1 MAQIVQVKPQSSGV
15 PRLILN
21 PEDKMLDKIIYPKA
35 FMKDWTKEK
44 KNFQRR
50 THAALLQIL
59 KNKQTIKETK
69 SIIE

>member
-1 MAQIVQVKPQSSGV
+1 
-15 PRLILN
+15 
-21 PEDKMLDKIIYPKA
+21 MLDKIIYPKA

-50 THAALLQIL
+50 THFRSLNIQIL

-69 SIIE
+69 SIIEWPTTSSGYNRRLTSQFD

>member
-1 MAQIVQVKPQSSGV
+1 
-15 PRLILN
+15 
-21 PEDKMLDKIIYPKA
+21 MLDKIIYPKA

-69 SIIE
+69 SIIEWPTTSSGYNRRLTSQFD

>member
-1 MAQIVQVKPQSSGV
+1 
-15 PRLILN
+15 
-21 PEDKMLDKIIYPKA
+21 
-35 FMKDWTKEK
+35 MKDWTKEK